1 MLTLSCTNA
10 NIRAPTLVNGAGLS
24 GHLEL
29 VRLIPLLERTR
40 GGPQIKIG
48 LINGSATLDH

>member
-29 VRLIPLLERTR
+29 VRLIPLLERSH
-40 GGPQIKIG
+40 GGSEIIG
-48 LINGSATLDH
+48 LVNGSATLDH